1 MAGTRIH
8 TDQSGFYLTYVAAA
22 RTRRH
27 LHAVPL
33 KVRVL
38 LHTPGIRLVNLVIRK
53 QERSEGN
60 SSGIEVPGRDGITVI
75 QLPQFLV
82 KQHSVTDFQISEIT
96 FFAVFREKDGVIC
109 IKHIRPAVVVH
120 SICLLLRPF
129 GGRFG
134 DLTAYLI
141 EIVPCPG
148 M

>member
-1 MAGTRIH
+1 MTGTRIH
-8 TDQSGFYLTYVAAA
+8 TNQSGFYLTYVAAA
-22 RTRRH
+22 RTCRH

-60 SSGIEVPGRDGITVI
+60 SAGIEVPGRDGIAVI

-82 KQHSVTDFQISEIT
+82 EQHGVTDFQISEIT

-120 SICLLLRPF
+120 SVRLLLRPF
-129 GGRFG
+129 GGSFG
-134 DLTAYLI
+134 DLTADSV
-141 EIVPCPG
+141 EIIPSPG
-148 M
+148 V